1 MKILL
6 VDDSPTI
13 LKFLVKILHKFN
25 YPDVLTACSAKEAF
39 YIINDIPVDLILLDW
54 HMPFMSGLKF
64 LRILKNC
71 NYLRQ
76 IPIIMITIEKSI
88 DKVKSAI
95 ESGAEGYIVKPINIE
110 LLKIRLKDIE
120 ESNLLGLKQ

>member
-13 LKFLVKILHKFN
+13 LKFLVKILNKFN
-25 YPDVLTACSAKEAF
+25 YPNVITADSAKEAF
-39 YIINDIPVDLILLDW
+39 VVINNIPVDLILLDW
-54 HMPFMSGLKF
+54 NMPYMNGLEF
-64 LRILKNC
+64 LQILKNT
-71 NYLRQ
+71 NGLRQ
-76 IPIIMITIEKSI
+76 IPIIMVTIEKSI
-88 DKVKSAI
+88 DKIKEAI
-95 ESGAEGYIVKPINIE
+95 DNGAEGYIVKPINIE